1 MITNFVIHDGALR
14 PRVIRARAP
23 FAVIPAAPRD
33 LLCGPA
39 RLICRWTIDS
49 ATGRPVG
56 QLDRGGVRRRRF
68 ARHQAG
74 RCSRPKAAADIA
86 AVVCFGIFQRIA
98 GGLKQRKTD

>member
-33 LLCGPA
+33 LLRRPA

-49 ATGRPVG
+49 ATGALSANWTEVA
-56 QLDRGGVRRRRF
+56 F
-68 ARHQAG
+68 
-74 RCSRPKAAADIA
+74 AADASQEFKQDIA
-86 AVVCFGIFQRIA
+86 PG
-98 GGLKQRKTD
+98 RKRPRTSPPWFALAYSSESQAA